1 MKLPG
6 IWLLPVL
13 LLGACTDEAEQIP
26 AYLHI
31 EPFEVDALGGKDW
44 QQITEGWVYVD
55 NEFLGAYTLP
65 ADVPV
70 LAEGQNDILVF
81 PGVKENGL
89 QQTPGV
95 YPFLERYETKTN
107 LTPAQTTSITPV
119 TRYGTPVVFPW
130 AIERTTFN
138 FSGIVLENRDAD
150 TATTYVLTTA
160 GAFEGQS
167 VKMEVNTDH
176 PSIEIVTEVVE
187 NLPSTG
193 AQPVWLELNY
203 RNDMPFELWLLGT
216 QGSIPNELPQPVFQF
231 VPSENWNKIYINL
244 TEFLVAMQQD
254 KYRLYFRVNLPKDLN
269 GNYVQDSGTVFL
281 DNLRLMHF

>member
-1 MKLPG
+1 M
-6 IWLLPVL
+6 
-13 LLGACTDEAEQIP
+13 
-26 AYLHI
+26 
-31 EPFEVDALGGKDW
+31 
-44 QQITEGWVYVD
+44 
-55 NEFLGAYTLP
+55 
-65 ADVPV
+65 
-70 LAEGQNDILVF
+70 
-81 PGVKENGL
+81 
-89 QQTPGV
+89 
-95 YPFLERYETKTN
+95 
-107 LTPAQTTSITPV
+107 
-119 TRYGTPVVFPW
+119 
-130 AIERTTFN
+130 
-138 FSGIVLENRDAD
+138 LENRDAD